1 MPKKNRNIN
10 KKSNVM
16 SEMFLFLR
24 KTIKGNIPIDKSLL
38 DIGLLDSL
46 EYVKFIFF
54 IEKKWK
60 IKFKDSETFDENFFI
75 LKDLEK
81 RILKKI
87 QKKID

>member
-1 MPKKNRNIN
+1 MQTKNRNLS
-10 KKSNVM
+10 KKSDVM
-16 SEMFLFLR
+16 SQMFLFLR

-46 EYVKFIFF
+46 EYVKFLFF

-60 IKFKDSETFDENFFI
+60 IKFKDSESFDADFFI

-87 QKKID
+87 QKKN